1 MKRLQYRP
9 SNQMRGAV
17 AVELALLLIPMLVL
31 VFGVAEFGRALY
43 QYNALTK
50 SVRTAVRHLSQINPG
65 DPNNSLDVAKYNQAK
80 EEAKCLAIHGKL
92 ACEGPTLAPGLN
104 AGMVKF
110 NDSPVVVTTSEGT
123 TITLVEVRI
132 EGYSFNFLLDPRT
145 FLGSGEQSILFGEI
159 RASMRQ
165 S

>member
-1 MKRLQYRP
+1 MKRLQYQSSHR
-9 SNQMRGAV
+9 MRGAV

-31 VFGVAEFGRALY
+31 VLGVAEFGRALY

-50 SVRTAVRHLSQINPG
+50 SVRTAVRHLSQVSPG
-65 DPNNSLDVAKYNQAK
+65 DPDNAQDVAKYNQAK

-92 ACEGPTLAPGLN
+92 TCQGPTLAPGLN

-110 NDSPVVVTTSEGT
+110 NDSPIVVTTSEGT

-145 FLGSGEQSILFGEI
+145 FLGGGEQSIQFGEI